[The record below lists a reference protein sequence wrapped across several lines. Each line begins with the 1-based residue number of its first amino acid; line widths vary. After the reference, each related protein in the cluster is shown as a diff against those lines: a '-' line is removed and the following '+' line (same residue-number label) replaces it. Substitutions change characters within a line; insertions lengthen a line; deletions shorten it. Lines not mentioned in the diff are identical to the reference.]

1 MVDEVERGVAQLGR
15 VVRRDRGRHADR
27 DALGA
32 VGEQVGERARQH
44 HRLVFRAVIGR
55 TKVDGIL
62 VDAVDQE
69 PRHLGEARLGVA
81 HRRGI
86 IAVDVA
92 EIALAVD
99 QRIALG
105 EILREPHQGVVN
117 RLVTMRMEFADDV
130 ADDARAFLERGAGV
144 EPQQPHGV
152 EETAVNRFQPIARI
166 GERAMHDGRQ
176 RIVEIPLLQRLA
188 ERDLLHVGRAG
199 NRFVVH
205 DKELLN
211 AGGANNRQANLSA
224 FTVC

>member
-1 MVDEVERGVAQLGR
+1 
-15 VVRRDRGRHADR
+15 
-27 DALGA
+27 
-32 VGEQVGERARQH
+32 
-44 HRLVFRAVIGR
+44 
-55 TKVDGIL
+55 
-62 VDAVDQE
+62 
-69 PRHLGEARLGVA
+69 
-81 HRRGI
+81 
-86 IAVDVA
+86 
-92 EIALAVD
+92 
-99 QRIALG
+99 
-105 EILREPHQGVVN
+105 
-117 RLVTMRMEFADDV
+117 MRMEFADDV

-211 AGGANNRQANLSA
+211 AGGANNRTSESIRLYRVLTLSLHEPWLNGA
-224 FTVC
+224 AMNPLGKTCYACAGWTS